1 MFQNLR
7 RKKYSEKIHR
17 HAKYLLVSDLEEI
30 LGPTRTGRLLRVMG
44 ESEELELLLEFST
57 C

>member
-1 MFQNLR
+1 M
-7 RKKYSEKIHR
+7 EKIHR

-30 LGPTRTGRLLRVMG
+30 LGPTRTGRLLGVMG